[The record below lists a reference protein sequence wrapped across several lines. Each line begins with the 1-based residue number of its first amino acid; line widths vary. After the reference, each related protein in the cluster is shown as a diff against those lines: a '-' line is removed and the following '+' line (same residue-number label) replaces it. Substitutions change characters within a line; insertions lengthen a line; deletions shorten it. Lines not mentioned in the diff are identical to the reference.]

1 MTKRLWLLAI
11 LLVCPSVRANDAE
24 KITQDELVRRSQQMY
39 DALVPGNQEP
49 WKLYI
54 ADDAMSTDEKGRN
67 MDKAAL
73 VADVQPMP
81 PGYSG
86 VIHIVGAKS
95 RFAPGVAILSYD
107 AEEKETVFGQV
118 VHARYHMTDTWLY
131 RNQLWQIA
139 ATQALRY
146 YEDPAVGQ
154 VSEARLN
161 DYVGRYE
168 LAPGEVMKVT
178 RNGREL
184 TAQRGS
190 GKPYTLLPE
199 SPDLFFRSGTE
210 GRKFF
215 HRDASGLVDRL
226 IDRRNNEDLVWKRIE

>member
-1 MTKRLWLLAI
+1 MNKRLWPLAI
-11 LLVCPSVRANDAE
+11 FLICPSVQAKDPVT
-24 KITQDELVRRSQQMY
+24 ITQQELIRRSQQMY

-54 ADDAMSTDEKGRN
+54 ADDATSTDEKGRT

-81 PGYSG
+81 TGYSG
-86 VIHIVGAKS
+86 VIHIVNAKS
-95 RFAPGVAILSYD
+95 RFAPGVAIVSYD
-107 AEEKETVFGQV
+107 AEEKEIVFGQV
-118 VHARYHMTDTWLY
+118 LHARYHMTDTWLY

-146 YEDPAVGQ
+146 YEDPAAGQ

-161 DYVGRYE
+161 DYIGQYE

-178 RNGREL
+178 RNGSEL

-190 GKPYTLLPE
+190 AKPYKLLPE
-199 SPDLFFRSGTE
+199 SPDLFFRPGAE

-215 HRDASGLVDRL
+215 HRDASGRVDRL
-226 IDRRNNEDLVWKRIE
+226 IDRRNNEDIVWKRIE